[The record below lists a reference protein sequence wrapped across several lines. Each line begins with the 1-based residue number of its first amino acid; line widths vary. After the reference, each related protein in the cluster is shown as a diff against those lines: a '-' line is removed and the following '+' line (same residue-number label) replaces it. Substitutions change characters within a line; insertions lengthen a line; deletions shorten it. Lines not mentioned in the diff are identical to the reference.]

1 MKKKIVVCILAAAMV
16 TGTMPFA
23 VQAETAEA
31 ADTAAAED
39 TEESADAAGETEDD
53 SLSGLLGKIMA
64 DERVQDALF
73 GDEGLVTSFLGEDSP
88 IAEYIPDKE
97 QAEEMVNSLKD
108 QLSDSGSELYQ
119 EIEGVVGSLTNEDG
133 SIDLEKAG
141 SLAQTFLGGLFGGS
155 EGDGMDGDFSFDIF
169 AADDA
174 VSASVIE
181 QNADAV
187 EQGDVQICVPIL
199 VGYAENEDG
208 TVNYLSN
215 CTQLNYVN
223 EEGSLKSVADDTA
236 TWFLVMESADDGS
249 YTVTEAAKIPE
260 DDETALQEACEAVQV
275 TTDEFKEHPMK
286 SDLEN
291 LCVLLDYMDEHPE
304 YTSIEYDGT
313 DYTAEELGNTV
324 DEQIELFLSALN
336 ADEDVE

>member
-199 VGYAENEDG
+199 VG
-208 TVNYLSN
+208 
-215 CTQLNYVN
+215 
-223 EEGSLKSVADDTA
+223 
-236 TWFLVMESADDGS
+236 
-249 YTVTEAAKIPE
+249 
-260 DDETALQEACEAVQV
+260 
-275 TTDEFKEHPMK
+275 
-286 SDLEN
+286 
-291 LCVLLDYMDEHPE
+291 
-304 YTSIEYDGT
+304 
-313 DYTAEELGNTV
+313 
-324 DEQIELFLSALN
+324 
-336 ADEDVE
+336 